1 MQGSRMKPDRRHIFT
16 SSYTRSRSAQGPQ
29 GRASAPPGRAP
40 GWAAR
45 SGVRSQ
51 AYSGGGKF
59 ALSFRD
65 SKNIAGAALK
75 LGLAAHSRR
84 PSDRRERRMTRLKA
98 QKSVTVSIDHSEH
111 AEWRTVLV
119 PSPRTVPHLRD
130 AR

>member
-1 MQGSRMKPDRRHIFT
+1 MKPDRRHIFT

-75 LGLAAHSRR
+75 LGLAAGRARSRR
-84 PSDRRERRMTRLKA
+84 PCDRHERRMTRLKA